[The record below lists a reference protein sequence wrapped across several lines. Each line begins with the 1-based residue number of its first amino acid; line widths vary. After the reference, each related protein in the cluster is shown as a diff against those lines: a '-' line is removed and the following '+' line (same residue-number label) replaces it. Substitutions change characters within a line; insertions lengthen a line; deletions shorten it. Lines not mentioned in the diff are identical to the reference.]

1 MDEEPAS
8 WKLWLVC
15 VARAVKRAKRVAGPI
30 EVLARW
36 ACGELDAATARE
48 LLRRR
53 VAELV
58 EYHEGFLPMFYLG
71 ELDGEGLGKLRE
83 R

>member
-1 MDEEPAS
+1 M
-8 WKLWLVC
+8 
-15 VARAVKRAKRVAGPI
+15 KRAKRVAGPI

-36 ACGELDAATARE
+36 ARGELDAATARE

-58 EYHEGFLPMFYLG
+58 EYYEGFLPMFYLG
-71 ELDGEGLGKLRE
+71 SSTARGWGSCGSAEGRHLRC

>member
-1 MDEEPAS
+1 LDEEPAS

-15 VARAVKRAKRVAGPI
+15 AVKRAKRVAGPI

-36 ACGELDAATARE
+36 ARGELDAATARE

-58 EYHEGFLPMFYLG
+58 EYYEGFLPMFYLG